1 VLARIATVLTQKWA
15 WAAPALPDH
24 GGMTIRPL
32 PGMPLPQIVR
42 VARQCVTDEAE
53 ALRSALEDF
62 SRTPRPGSPSELDGK
77 AWSDDTGPGARDRAA
92 LLGLTRHQAVLTY
105 INAYDH
111 MWSLGR
117 LLGTDGAMSLFSHQS
132 ASRVACE
139 AAVRFAWLM
148 DPGIRSEERIT
159 RGAVALVNSAE
170 ERVKGVRRL
179 TADRFPLGV
188 LDTMIKNCTSER
200 DTVRALITGA
210 GIVFGHSKKGT
221 TETKL
226 VIASAN
232 ISVPL
237 TIKAGD
243 LMAELLLDSP
253 SWYNVGS
260 AVTHSVFWGLRD
272 VVQSRPGG
280 PLDLLPDVME
290 TGAAAEAAIS
300 ASGLILDRCGRYYGH
315 DPQAHVQRAQERR
328 EKIDALMHRAAKSN
342 WAQLPAWRP

>member
-1 VLARIATVLTQKWA
+1 
-15 WAAPALPDH
+15 
-24 GGMTIRPL
+24 
-32 PGMPLPQIVR
+32 MPLPQIVR
-42 VARQCVTDEAE
+42 VARQCVIDEAE

-62 SRTPRPGSPSELDGK
+62 SKAPRPGSPSELDSK
-77 AWSDDTGPGARDRAA
+77 AWSPHAGPGARDRAA
-92 LLGLTRHQAVLTY
+92 LLGLTQHQAVLTY

-148 DPGIRSEERIT
+148 DPDISSEERIT

-170 ERVKGVRRL
+170 ERVKGARRL
-179 TADRFPLGV
+179 TAGSFPPGA
-188 LDTMIKNCTSER
+188 LDKMIKTCASER

-210 GIVFGHSKKGT
+210 GIAFGHSASGK

-237 TIKAGD
+237 TIKVGD
-243 LMAELLLDSP
+243 LMAELLPDSP
-253 SWYNVGS
+253 SWYNIGS

-272 VVQSRPGG
+272 VVQSRPRE

-290 TGAAAEAAIS
+290 IGAAAEAAIA

-315 DPQAHVQRAQERR
+315 DPQTHVQGARQRR
-328 EKIDALMHRAAKSN
+328 EKIDALMRRAATSN